1 MTGDKKLTARYMRGD
16 FFQFTASH
24 KHLIAANYPPQLN
37 GSDPANA
44 RRMIVVPFKAT
55 FHHESRDNSLP
66 KKLQTEAPQILG
78 WILEGARKWYA
89 EGLNVPQPILEASL
103 DYMRNMDD
111 LGLWLEDCCDVSFD
125 FNESAKNLFT
135 SFCNLR
141 KFQNEPPM
149 SQKSFG
155 AEMSTKGFK
164 RRKTGGIYKYI
175 GLKLK
180 TIGAGTVPDISQFFK
195 G

>member
-1 MTGDKKLTARYMRGD
+1 M
-16 FFQFTASH
+16 
-24 KHLIAANYPPQLN
+24 
-37 GSDPANA
+37 
-44 RRMIVVPFKAT
+44 
-55 FHHESRDNSLP
+55 
-66 KKLQTEAPQILG
+66 
-78 WILEGARKWYA
+78 
-89 EGLNVPQPILEASL
+89 
-103 DYMRNMDD
+103 
-111 LGLWLEDCCDVSFD
+111 
-125 FNESAKNLFT
+125 
-135 SFCNLR
+135 R